1 MIDKLMRTL
10 VQVGV
15 VIVVYGVFARATKWW
30 RDRRMGPPLNAGEG
44 YTDVFPMGDPVP
56 DPDPIPEQTPP
67 APPTTVP
74 A

>member
-15 VIVVYGVFARATKWW
+15 VIVVYGVFARA
-30 RDRRMGPPLNAGEG
+30 R
-44 YTDVFPMGDPVP
+44 
-56 DPDPIPEQTPP
+56 
-67 APPTTVP
+67 PTTVP